1 MTCCAIIG
9 VSEPGF
15 KPGCVVPAFTNA
27 AEKFDTEME
36 NVLAVYL
43 KLVFVQV
50 QHNLYPW
57 LEAL

>member
-1 MTCCAIIG
+1 M
-9 VSEPGF
+9 SEPGF